1 MAEQNVPFHIVLD
14 LTEDRAY
21 SVLTLALEG
30 YAERTRA
37 EAADEEHNEQ
47 PNQFQVNDLNALA
60 DIAGNLLEDI
70 DRQLTETDKALS

>member
-1 MAEQNVPFHIVLD
+1 MAEQNTPFHIVLD

-21 SVLTLALEG
+21 SVLTLALEA

-37 EAADEEHNEQ
+37 EAADEEQNEQ
-47 PNQFQVNDLNALA
+47 PNEFQIADLNALA
-60 DIAGNLLEDI
+60 EIATSLLEDI

>member
-1 MAEQNVPFHIVLD
+1 MAEQNTPFHVVLD

-21 SVLTLALEG
+21 SVLTLALEA

-37 EAADEEHNEQ
+37 EAADEEQNER
-47 PNQFQVNDLNALA
+47 PNQFQIADLNALA
-60 DIAGNLLEDI
+60 EIATTLLEDI